1 MCVCVC
7 VCVCTY
13 VLHKYLQTQTQ
24 TQTHTRTHTHT
35 HTGALTAFLP
45 SDSNVISDQAKKR
58 LVDGGHLADYPNMS
72 ALANGTVKDSNQIVH
87 HFKACIALK
96 IQQ

>member
-1 MCVCVC
+1 M
-7 VCVCTY
+7 
-13 VLHKYLQTQTQ
+13 
-24 TQTHTRTHTHT
+24 
-35 HTGALTAFLP
+35 
-45 SDSNVISDQAKKR
+45 
-58 LVDGGHLADYPNMS
+58 DGGHLADYPNMS